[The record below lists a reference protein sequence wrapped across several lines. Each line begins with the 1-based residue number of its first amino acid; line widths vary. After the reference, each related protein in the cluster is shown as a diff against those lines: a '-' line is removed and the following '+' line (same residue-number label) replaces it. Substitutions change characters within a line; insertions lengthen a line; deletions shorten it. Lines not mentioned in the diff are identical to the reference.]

1 MGQTLVIEGGRR
13 LEGTVRV
20 GGAKNAVLPC
30 MAAALLTGEDCYLE
44 NVPRIADVEFMIQVL
59 ESLGGRVEWSG
70 AHCLRLN
77 AANITALSPPADL
90 VTSQR
95 ASFLVMGSLLGRF
108 GYAACPPPGG
118 DVIGQRPIDVHL
130 AGFAA
135 LGATIGREAEKYVAK
150 AQGLRGATIF
160 LDYPSVLGTENLLL
174 ATSLSQGRSLLVNA
188 ACEPEVV
195 CLAEMLQA
203 MGARI
208 SGVGTHT
215 IEVEGVASLHG
226 AAHNIIPDR
235 IEAGTF
241 AIAAAITGGDVEIE
255 GARPDHL
262 MAFTAKLQEVGVRI
276 EPGRAIPLRG
286 SPGPSGLGSKGNMCL
301 RVRGGDALRA
311 VSIQAVPYPGL
322 ATDLQAPM
330 AALLTQAHGTSYI
343 NERVFENR
351 LLYVGELRKM
361 GAEVVTTGT
370 TAIIQGPTPL
380 IGSQVRALDV
390 RAGAAVVLAALVA
403 RGTTRVGEIHHLD
416 RGYEAL
422 DQKLCS
428 LGAVIQRIEE

>member
-174 ATSLSQGRSLLVNA
+174 ATSLSQGRSLLINA

-215 IEVEGVASLHG
+215 IEVEGAASLHG
-226 AAHNIIPDR
+226 VAHNIIPDR

-262 MAFTAKLQEVGVRI
+262 MAFTAKLQEAGVRI
-276 EPGRAIPLRG
+276 EGG
-286 SPGPSGLGSKGNMCL
+286 DMCL

>member
-1 MGQTLVIEGGRR
+1 MSQTLVIEGGRR
-13 LEGTVRV
+13 IQGAVRV

-30 MAAALLTGEDCYLE
+30 MAATLLTGEDCYLE

-77 AANITALSPPADL
+77 AANVTSLSPPADL

-108 GYAACPPPGG
+108 GYAACSPPGG

-135 LGATIGREAEKYVAK
+135 LGATLGREAEKYVAK

-174 ATSLSQGRSLLVNA
+174 ATSLARGRSLLINA

-226 AAHNIIPDR
+226 ATHNIIPDR

-241 AIAAAITGGDVEIE
+241 AIAAAITGGDVEIQ
-255 GARPDHL
+255 GARPEHL
-262 MAFTAKLQEVGVRI
+262 MAFTAKLQEAGVLV
-276 EPGRAIPLRG
+276 ESGRAVG
-286 SPGPSGLGSKGNMCL
+286 WGGLGSMGEMCL

-311 VSIQAVPYPGL
+311 VSIQALPYPGL

-330 AALLTQAHGTSYI
+330 AALLTQAQGTSYI
-343 NERVFENR
+343 HERVFENR

-370 TAIIQGPTPL
+370 TAIVQGPTPL
-380 IGSQVRALDV
+380 VGSQVRALDV
-390 RAGAAVVLAALVA
+390 RAGAAVVLAALAA
-403 RGTTRVGEIHHLD
+403 RGTTRVEEIHHLD

-422 DQKLCS
+422 DQKLCA